1 MAHQDGVRRAQPFIV
16 VSYTPDQAGQPIR
29 DEDIIRAD
37 NGMFFTQDE
46 IAHFRDRSRMTCPTY
61 GTCTG
66 CWKAGPVGKR
76 CNDCDDDN
84 VGFKVVFI
92 GVGIGRI
99 VDSEFIAR
107 FFNKGIEQALADRL
121 DICIRTPSQEKQR
134 SDFHDEIHRK
144 HSGLCGQELTNAIQ
158 SDFTIIDHVLFGRP

>member
-46 IAHFRDRSRMTCPTY
+46 IAHFRDGSRMRCPTY

-76 CNDCDDDN
+76 CNDCDDDHI
-84 VGFKVVFI
+84 GFKVVFI
-92 GVGIGRI
+92 GVGTGRT

-121 DICIRTPSQEKQR
+121 DICISAPTQEKHR
-134 SDFHDEIHRK
+134 SDFLVEMHRK
-144 HSGLCGQELTNAIQ
+144 HGGPGGQELTNATQ
-158 SDFTIIDHVLFGRP
+158 SDCRTIDHDLFGRP

>member
-1 MAHQDGVRRAQPFIV
+1 MAHQDGVRRAKFVV
-16 VSYTPDQAGQPIR
+16 VSCTPDQAGQPIR

-46 IAHFRDRSRMTCPTY
+46 IAHFRDRSRMICPTY

-84 VGFKVVFI
+84 IGFKVVKLI
-92 GVGIGRI
+92 GGMGRI
-99 VDSEFIAR
+99 ADSEFIAR
-107 FFNKGIEQALADRL
+107 FFNKGIEQVLADRL
-121 DICIRTPSQEKQR
+121 ECHHHH
-134 SDFHDEIHRK
+134 HDY
-144 HSGLCGQELTNAIQ
+144 GA
-158 SDFTIIDHVLFGRP
+158 V